1 MVLKLHTP
9 VDLSRRLRTHMVKRS
24 KNKQNWRRG
33 KKGRRFVALD
43 EALVFEELFSMC
55 AMHLIM
61 DFVCDELKANT
72 VHCVCAQ
79 WVWSNSVNAQL
90 LHRDHTYGYGKY
102 ISMLIGF
109 DGFVIDTLFPD
120 GHGTAPANCH
130 VLIFDSYDL
139 HAGGAGANFSKLL
152 VSFAVPSI
160 TEFSRIAH
168 QNLHKPKR
176 NYPCYHR
183 DCAAVEL

>member
-1 MVLKLHTP
+1 MVLKLDTP
-9 VDLSRRLRTHMVKRS
+9 VLLTPRLRNHMKKRS
-24 KNKQNWRRG
+24 ENKKNWRRG

-55 AMHLIM
+55 AMELVM
-61 DFVCDELKANT
+61 DFVCDGLNADA

-102 ISMLIGF
+102 MSMLIGF
-109 DGFVIDTLFPD
+109 DGFVIDTLILERCVA
-120 GHGTAPANCH
+120 APANCH
-130 VLIFDSYDL
+130 ILVFDSYDM
-139 HAGGAGANFSKLL
+139 HAGGPGTNFSKLL

-160 TEFSRIAH
+160 PEFSRIAH

-176 NYPCYHR
+176 NYPLYCR
-183 DCAAVEL
+183 AAVER